1 MQKMGASV
9 SIANLVKRY
18 GSSVTAVDNANVNV
32 GAGEF
37 LSILGPSGSGKT
49 SMLMCLAGFE
59 IPTSG
64 KINIG
69 DRDVTALPPNRR
81 EIGIIFQKYALFPH
95 MTVRENIRFPLRMR
109 GMSKAESDPIV
120 DETLTTVRLST
131 FGDRLP
137 AQLSGGQQQRVAIA
151 RAISFRPPLL
161 LMDEPLSALDKK
173 LREEMQIEIKELQ
186 RKLGLTIIFVTHD
199 QEEALT
205 MSDRIAVMSQ
215 GKIEQIATPD
225 KLYHEPQ
232 TQFVAGFVGESSHLQ
247 GTVHSVSDN
256 TVTVSLKDGG
266 QVQTLTPSATHLTPQ
281 TVVDIYVRPEHIIT
295 HKDNENSQSSLATQ
309 ATVISRSFTGAT
321 TVVTAET
328 KSGTRVTA
336 RLGLEAARELAI
348 GAPIAFSIEPKKA
361 VCFAHT
367 GNHS

>member
-9 SIANLVKRY
+9 NISNLVKRY

-32 GAGEF
+32 TAGEF

-49 SMLMCLAGFE
+49 SLLMCLAGFE

-64 KINIG
+64 TISIG
-69 DRDVTALPPNRR
+69 DRNVTTLPPNRR

-95 MTVRENIRFPLRMR
+95 MSVRENVRFPLRMR
-109 GMSKAESDPIV
+109 GMSKAQSEPIV
-120 DETLTTVRLST
+120 NEALSTVRLST

-215 GKIEQIATPD
+215 GKIEQIASPD
-225 KLYHEPQ
+225 TLYHAPQ
-232 TQFVAGFVGESSHLQ
+232 TQFVAGFVGESSQLQ
-247 GTVHSVSDN
+247 GTVSSVAGE
-256 TVTVSLKDGG
+256 TVFINLKDGG
-266 QVQTLTPSATHLTPQ
+266 HVEALTPFGTHLAPQ
-281 TVVDIYVRPEHIIT
+281 SIVDVYVRPEHIRT
-295 HKDNENSQSSLATQ
+295 LKVGSEPEAAQ

-328 KSGTRVTA
+328 KSGTRITA
-336 RLGLEAARELAI
+336 RLSLDAARELGI
-348 GAPIAFSIEPKKA
+348 GAPILFAIEPRKA
-361 VCFAHT
+361 VCFSSAGT
-367 GNHS
+367 RP

>member
-9 SIANLVKRY
+9 NISNLVKRY

-32 GAGEF
+32 AAGEF

-49 SMLMCLAGFE
+49 SILMCLAGFE

-64 KINIG
+64 TINIG
-69 DRDVTALPPNRR
+69 DRDVTTLPPNRR

-95 MTVRENIRFPLRMR
+95 MSVRENVRFPLRMR
-109 GMSKAESDPIV
+109 GMNKAQSDPIV
-120 DETLTTVRLST
+120 DEALNTVRLAT

-205 MSDRIAVMSQ
+205 MSDRIAVMSN
-215 GKIEQIATPD
+215 GKIEQIASPD
-225 KLYHEPQ
+225 TLYHAPQ
-232 TQFVAGFVGESSHLQ
+232 TKFVAGFVGESSPLE
-247 GTVHSVSDN
+247 GIVSSVSEE
-256 TVTVSLKDGG
+256 TVSINLKDGG
-266 QVQTLTPSATHLTPQ
+266 HVEAVAPSGTHLAPKTN
-281 TVVDIYVRPEHIIT
+281 VDVYVRPEHIKT
-295 HKDNENSQSSLATQ
+295 MQPGTEPLATQ

-328 KSGTRVTA
+328 KSGTRITA
-336 RLGLEAARELAI
+336 RLSMDAAKELDI
-348 GAPIAFSIEPKKA
+348 GTPIAFTVEPCKS
-361 VCFAHT
+361 VCFSSAGKHL
-367 GNHS
+367 